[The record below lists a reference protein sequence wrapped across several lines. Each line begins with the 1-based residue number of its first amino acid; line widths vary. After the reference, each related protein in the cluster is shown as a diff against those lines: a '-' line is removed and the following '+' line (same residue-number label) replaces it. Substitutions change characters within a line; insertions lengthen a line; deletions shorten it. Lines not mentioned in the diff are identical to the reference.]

1 MAESTSSRLSGPGHV
16 PELVD
21 RLERELTEA
30 GAPVPPAPRSD
41 AMDAIE
47 PPD

>member
-1 MAESTSSRLSGPGHV
+1 MAEQTASRPGPWHV
-16 PELVD
+16 TELVD
-21 RLERELTEA
+21 RLERELGRSA
-30 GAPVPPAPRSD
+30 GDMPTPRSD